1 MNGARVKKT
10 DILNFNIKFA
20 NLHVPMTQ
28 IIVSVLLMM
37 NDVLAEDEYDG
48 TGDFPSIL

>member
-1 MNGARVKKT
+1 MNEANNKT
-10 DILNFNIKFA
+10 DILNYQNF
-20 NLHVPMTQ
+20 Q
-28 IIVSVLLMM
+28 IFMHHDTKTVSVLLMM